1 MLHVGFGNFVWLSH
15 GEIEDALRAKSTLFL
30 DYLPENSSLE
40 EVFDGALTGALAA
53 KGIAARVT
61 HETAEPTMLRPERSI
76 EFRIITPVIRVANV
90 KLGGVSTELVPLIQ
104 KSVNAAARFPYNE
117 GLAGQTTEDRILA
130 PLLDAGYIQASLSGV
145 TLAPTSLAMA
155 RRLYSPQRSPPAM
168 STASPALR
176 LRVLRCSLPSRSRQ
190 RRSCTQE
197 TLPRAHCCLKHWPRS
212 TPPIA
217 DRAIWT

>member
-1 MLHVGFGNFVWLSH
+1 
-15 GEIEDALRAKSTLFL
+15 
-30 DYLPENSSLE
+30 
-40 EVFDGALTGALAA
+40 
-53 KGIAARVT
+53 
-61 HETAEPTMLRPERSI
+61 MLRPERSI

-145 TLAPTSLAMA
+145 TLAPTLAGDGA
-155 RRLYSPQRSPPAM
+155 SVVLSATLTAGDVYRISSIAFAGSPLLSAE
-168 STASPALR
+168 S
-176 LRVLRCSLPSRSRQ
+176 SRQ